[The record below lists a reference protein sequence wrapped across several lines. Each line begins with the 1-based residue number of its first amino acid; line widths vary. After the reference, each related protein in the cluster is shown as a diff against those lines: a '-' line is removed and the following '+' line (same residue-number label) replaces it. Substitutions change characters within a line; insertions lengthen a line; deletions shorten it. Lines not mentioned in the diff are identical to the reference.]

1 MKYQPKYIDLYE
13 LWKSHDLAK
22 YRPNFYQYLHPDD
35 ELLIWQFIEEHYLE
49 RYSFILGVRFE
60 WASDGLWAIQYPGS
74 VSYGLCCSIDEFEL
88 PSDIVE
94 AVFAWHDPLD
104 ARPIASLEADAVD
117 PFDYDA
123 SDQLGL
129 IAAKCIKAHLG
140 DSVYVEFRPFQE
152 IKLIEGVAVELP
164 IPSFIMTVSHWDY
177 AIEQAVAGNF
187 EEITRLVNMGFD
199 FNFIHP
205 RTQGVWL
212 DDYFSCVNDDDNL
225 TVRCEML
232 KHVLALGC
240 DPNVMTE
247 DSCAL
252 TIPMWKQDEVVL
264 TLLLEAGTDPNK
276 PSGFSPEES
285 FYDWAIFDYWFNQ
298 WGSSGDSMSL
308 DASEEDRATPEGL
321 LDFYERVAKADGKK
335 APTHLRVLRAFGAK
349 TKEELTLGRQLK
361 NQ

>member
-1 MKYQPKYIDLYE
+1 MKYQPKFPDLYE

-22 YRPNFYQYLHPDD
+22 CRRPSFYQYLHPDD
-35 ELLIWQFIEEHYLE
+35 ELVVWQFIEEHYLE
-49 RYSFILGVRFE
+49 RYSFMLGLRFE
-60 WASDGLWAIQYPGS
+60 WGSDGLWAIRFPGS
-74 VSYGLCCSIDEFEL
+74 VRCGGHCDIDRFGF
-88 PSDIVE
+88 PPDIVE
-94 AVFAWHDPLD
+94 AVFAWHEPLD
-104 ARPIASLEADAVD
+104 DRPIESLGPNKVD
-117 PFDYDA
+117 PFDYEA
-123 SDQLGL
+123 SNQLGL
-129 IAAKCIKAHLG
+129 VAAKRIKQHLG

-152 IKLIEGVAVELP
+152 IKIIEGVAVEIP
-164 IPSFIMTVSHWDY
+164 IPSFIITVSHWDY

-199 FNFIHP
+199 FNLIHP
-205 RTQGVWL
+205 RTQEVWL
-212 DDYFSCVNDDDNL
+212 DDYFSCVYDDDNL
-225 TVRCEML
+225 IFRCAML

-247 DSCAL
+247 DTCAL
-252 TIPMWKQDEVVL
+252 TIPMWKQDEDIL
-264 TLLLEAGTDPNK
+264 KILLEAGADPNK

-308 DASEEDRATPEGL
+308 DASEEDRATPDGL

-349 TKEELTLGRQLK
+349 TKEELTQE
-361 NQ
+361 NDHD